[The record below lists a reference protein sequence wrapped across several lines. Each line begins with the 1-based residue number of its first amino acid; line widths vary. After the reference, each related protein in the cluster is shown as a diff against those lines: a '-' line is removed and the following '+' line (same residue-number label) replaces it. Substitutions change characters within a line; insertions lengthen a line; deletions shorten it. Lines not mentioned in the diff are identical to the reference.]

1 VKPASHD
8 LAPNAHLFGSD
19 TDQAIE
25 RMVVSAWRSMSP
37 HVRLTRALSAT
48 ATVNAL
54 TRAGARQRG
63 RTPSEQWRAYAEV
76 RLGAA
81 LTDASY
87 GGTDSGSMEDS
98 GTMDHLGV
106 LLLVIDALTRCA
118 LDYVVGGSL
127 ASSASGEPRATID
140 VDLTSSPVIGA
151 RRRCPSPPISS
162 CTRNP
167 SGDVRARGHLGSPR
181 RSHARCAGCGPTPP
195 VTRPTVAP
203 DGDVTRRPQRSL
215 PVRQRTQ
222 IQEVLFAA

>member
-1 VKPASHD
+1 VHTAAPVKPASHD

-63 RTPSEQWRAYAEV
+63 RTPSEHWRAYAEV

-87 GGTDSGSMEDS
+87 VPHHQT
-98 GTMDHLGV
+98 V
-106 LLLVIDALTRCA
+106 
-118 LDYVVGGSL
+118 
-127 ASSASGEPRATID
+127 
-140 VDLTSSPVIGA
+140 
-151 RRRCPSPPISS
+151 
-162 CTRNP
+162 
-167 SGDVRARGHLGSPR
+167 ARGTLR
-181 RSHARCAGCGPTPP
+181 AFLNRAG
-195 VTRPTVAP
+195 V
-203 DGDVTRRPQRSL
+203 SL
-215 PVRQRTQ
+215 
-222 IQEVLFAA
+222 QEFLDTE